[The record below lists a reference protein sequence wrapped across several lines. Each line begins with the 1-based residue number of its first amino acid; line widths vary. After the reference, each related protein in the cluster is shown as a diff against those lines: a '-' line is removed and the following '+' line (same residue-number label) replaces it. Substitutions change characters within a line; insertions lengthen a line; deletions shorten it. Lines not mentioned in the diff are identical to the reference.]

1 MRPFSLSPAPVGVL
15 VTPSSDCRSQMLMVE
30 AWAAEQGVDVLDL
43 GTSAEPNALEPGC
56 GLVIAL
62 GGDGTILRAL
72 QLAMPHQVGVLGINF
87 GTIGFLA
94 DRQRHELGQALDC
107 IAGGEATVDARTAL
121 VASTGAASVV
131 AFN

>member
-15 VTPSSDCRSQMLMVE
+15 VTPSSDCRSQLLMVE

-43 GTSAEPNALEPGC
+43 GTSAQPNGMEPGC
-56 GLVIAL
+56 GLIIAL

-87 GTIGFLA
+87 GNVGFLA
-94 DRQRHELGQALDC
+94 DCHRDDFGAALDAVGRGAA
-107 IAGGEATVDARTAL
+107 IVEERTAL
-121 VASTGAASVV
+121 LASIGPDPG
-131 AFN
+131 